1 MVCLMLISGSDASS
15 NENFH
20 SNNRGSSGGDSGGG
34 GEGDNKPPG
43 GDWWKNF
50 REINPQ
56 GFAIGVALAAVGAL
70 LFMNAAGMESREINW
85 QEFRTKYLER
95 GEVSNVWKACSFV
108 FFVWQFLMAHEAF
121 ILQVKK

>member
-1 MVCLMLISGSDASS
+1 MLISGSDAGS

-95 GEVSNVWKACSFV
+95 GEVSNVWKACLFA
-108 FFVWQFLMAHEAF
+108 FFFCLAIF
-121 ILQVKK
+121 NDT